1 MNWHEALKHH
11 LYFYF
16 RFVLLVSL
24 LCAAVT
30 FGANSRS
37 VAIGSE
43 VAWTV
48 GWGGVGYDGGVVAQ
62 PLDDGSIITISNGNS
77 GTLAKKFDANG
88 VLQWSIPVGDIGA
101 TGVLTGESSVLL
113 PDGRALFF
121 GYVEQN
127 PVDQPQVFDA
137 ELIAI
142 STNGVATLIT
152 QFGGPSSEFVKSV
165 GICSDGSFF
174 VGGTVWG
181 GSVDPG
187 NTVGVG
193 MVDLYLAKYDSSFNR
208 QWIKQFGSTNNDA
221 LFSVSCGLNNLATV
235 SAWGAGAMNGQG
247 SNDHYNFYVI
257 KYGATGNLISTVE
270 TERDGGYWSPQNGVA
285 GPDGSMYVVGEH
297 NSRNIG
303 SLPCTEQALGGSFIS
318 KYSDSGS
325 LVWRQIIDCGNLN
338 RRLAVDAWGNLYV
351 LGGASSKRIAGQQKY
366 GGDDILLHKYN
377 SDGERLWT
385 RQFGSS
391 SDEYGNSIAIDKDGD
406 VIIGAMGQ
414 GLFDGYQPVNEWDA
428 FLLKNR
434 VGETGVKA
442 GPPENLLP
450 PVYVPTD
457 PLEMTFKAVSA
468 GGYHTCGL
476 LTNSDVWCWGRNAN
490 GELGVGNTTQ
500 SFVPLR
506 VDNLSNTIAISAGG
520 LHTCAVNSGGEVRCW
535 GSNAQGQ
542 LGRSALSNSLTPIAV
557 PGISGISMLSTGT
570 GHTCALDNNG
580 SLWCWGFNDHGQV
593 GNGSNQSV
601 ISTPTLVAGISNV
614 TAIASGGS
622 HTCALLSTG
631 FVKCWGA
638 NDWGQLG
645 DGTRD
650 EKWSPTAVLGINNA
664 VSVAVGITH
673 SCATLNTGSVKCW
686 GRNDYGQIGDGT
698 TVDKSTPTVVGGID
712 NATQVALGRSSTCAR
727 QTTGTVNCWGRNS
740 VNELGNGTSTSN
752 LLRTSVS
759 NLTTASKISSNYA
772 HTCSVTSVGGV
783 SCWGYNSN
791 GQLGDGSYISLG
803 VPANVNIAQEIVVST
818 PNSMKTSDD
827 ASNLPSR
834 STGGLALSYTSN
846 TPSICIVES
855 YQLIPLA
862 IGTCRITI
870 RQPGNAAFSAAIA
883 VNKSLQIVSSS
894 SAPPISETSTSTVA
908 PSAGSAATTVPSSTS
923 TVAPSAGSAATTV
936 PIVAMASSPSSSA
949 KAPTITT
956 SRSTTAKSIASAA
969 KLAVLSTSKV
979 SLKVVSAYAKYCKVS
994 GATVKGLKTGS
1005 CKVIVTV
1012 KPKKGKAISKTVTLK
1027 VSK

>member
-1 MNWHEALKHH
+1 MNWYEALKQR
-11 LYFYF
+11 LFFYF
-16 RFVLLVSL
+16 RFVLLVSS

-30 FGANSRS
+30 FGATSRT

-48 GWGGVGYDGGVVAQ
+48 GWGGVGYDGGVIAQ
-62 PLDDGSIITISNGNS
+62 PLDDGSIITISNVGS
-77 GTLAKKFDANG
+77 GTLAKKLDSNG
-88 VLQWSIPVGDIGA
+88 SLQWSLPLDVNSPS
-101 TGVLTGESSVLL
+101 GVFTGESSVLL

-127 PVDQPQVFDA
+127 PVGQPQVFDA

-142 STNGVATLIT
+142 STDGVATLVS

-165 GICSDGSFF
+165 GVCPDGSFF

-193 MVDLYLAKYDSSFNR
+193 MVDLFVAKYDSSFNR

-221 LFSVSCGLNNLATV
+221 FFSVSCGLNNSATI
-235 SAWGAGAMNGQG
+235 SAWGAGAINGQG
-247 SNDHYNFYVI
+247 SNDYYNFYII

-270 TERDGGYWSPQNGVA
+270 SERDVGYWSPQGGVTA
-285 GPDGSMYVVGEH
+285 PDGSMYVVGEH
-297 NSRNIG
+297 NGYHLG

-366 GGDDILLHKYN
+366 GGDDILLHKYT
-377 SDGERLWT
+377 SDGELLWT

-391 SDEYGNSIAIDKDGD
+391 SDEYGNSIAIDLDGN
-406 VIIGAMGQ
+406 VFIGATGK
-414 GLFDGYQPVNEWDA
+414 GLVDGYQPVNEWDA

-442 GPPENLLP
+442 GPAENLLP

-457 PLEMTFKAVSA
+457 PLEMIFKAVSA

-476 LTNSDVWCWGRNAN
+476 LTNSEIWCWGRNAN

-506 VDNLSNTIAISAGG
+506 VENLSNTIAVSAGG
-520 LHTCAVNSGGEVRCW
+520 LHTCALNSGGEVRCW
-535 GSNAQGQ
+535 GSNTQGQ
-542 LGRSALSNSLTPIAV
+542 LGASALLESLTPIAV
-557 PGISGISMLSTGT
+557 PGISGIAMLSTGA

-614 TAIASGGS
+614 IAIASGGS

-631 FVKCWGA
+631 FVKCWGS

-645 DGTRD
+645 DGTTD

-712 NATQVALGRSSTCAR
+712 NATQVAPGRSSTCAR
-727 QTTGTVNCWGRNS
+727 LTTGTVKCWGRNS

-752 LLRTSVS
+752 LLRTTVS
-759 NLTTASKISSNYA
+759 NLTTASKISSSYA

-894 SAPPISETSTSTVA
+894 LTPPISET
-908 PSAGSAATTVPSSTS
+908 PSSTS
-923 TVAPSAGSAATTV
+923 TIAPSATTTV
-936 PIVAMASSPSSSA
+936 PIVAMASIPSSSA
-949 KAPTITT
+949 KSPTITT

-994 GATVKGLKTGS
+994 GTTLKGLKVGS
-1005 CKVIVTV
+1005 CKVTVTV
-1012 KPKKGKAISKTVTLK
+1012 TPKKGKATSKTVTLK

>member
-1 MNWHEALKHH
+1 
-11 LYFYF
+11 
-16 RFVLLVSL
+16 
-24 LCAAVT
+24 
-30 FGANSRS
+30 
-37 VAIGSE
+37 
-43 VAWTV
+43 
-48 GWGGVGYDGGVVAQ
+48 
-62 PLDDGSIITISNGNS
+62 
-77 GTLAKKFDANG
+77 
-88 VLQWSIPVGDIGA
+88 
-101 TGVLTGESSVLL
+101 
-113 PDGRALFF
+113 
-121 GYVEQN
+121 
-127 PVDQPQVFDA
+127 
-137 ELIAI
+137 
-142 STNGVATLIT
+142 
-152 QFGGPSSEFVKSV
+152 
-165 GICSDGSFF
+165 
-174 VGGTVWG
+174 
-181 GSVDPG
+181 
-187 NTVGVG
+187 
-193 MVDLYLAKYDSSFNR
+193 
-208 QWIKQFGSTNNDA
+208 
-221 LFSVSCGLNNLATV
+221 
-235 SAWGAGAMNGQG
+235 
-247 SNDHYNFYVI
+247 
-257 KYGATGNLISTVE
+257 
-270 TERDGGYWSPQNGVA
+270 
-285 GPDGSMYVVGEH
+285 MYVVGEH
-297 NSRNIG
+297 NSRNLG
-303 SLPCTEQALGGSFIS
+303 SVPCTQQALGGSFIS
-318 KYSDSGS
+318 KYNNSGD

-338 RRLAVDAWGNLYV
+338 RRLAVDAWGNLYI
-351 LGGASSKRIAGQQKY
+351 LGGAGNVRVAGQQKF
-366 GGDDILLHKYN
+366 GGDDILLHKYT
-377 SDGERLWT
+377 SDGELLWT

-391 SDEYGNSIAIDKDGD
+391 SDEYGNSIAIDLDGN
-406 VIIGAMGQ
+406 VFIGATGK
-414 GLFDGYQPVNEWDA
+414 GLVDGYQPVNEWDA

-442 GPPENLLP
+442 GPAENLLP

-457 PLEMTFKAVSA
+457 PLEMIFKAVSA

-476 LTNSDVWCWGRNAN
+476 LTNSEIWCWGRNAN

-506 VDNLSNTIAISAGG
+506 VENLSNTIAVSAGG
-520 LHTCAVNSGGEVRCW
+520 LHTCALNSGGEVRCW
-535 GSNAQGQ
+535 GSNTQGQ
-542 LGRSALSNSLTPIAV
+542 LGASALLESLTPIAV
-557 PGISGISMLSTGT
+557 PGISGIAMLSTGT

-614 TAIASGGS
+614 IAIASGGS

-631 FVKCWGA
+631 FVKCWGS

-645 DGTRD
+645 DGTTD

-712 NATQVALGRSSTCAR
+712 NATQVAPGRSSTCAR
-727 QTTGTVNCWGRNS
+727 LTTGTVKCWGRNS

-752 LLRTSVS
+752 LLRTTVS
-759 NLTTASKISSNYA
+759 NLTTASKISSSYA
-772 HTCSVTSVGGV
+772 HTCSVTSVDGV

-894 SAPPISETSTSTVA
+894 STPPISET
-908 PSAGSAATTVPSSTS
+908 PSSTS
-923 TVAPSAGSAATTV
+923 TIAPSATTTV
-936 PIVAMASSPSSSA
+936 PIVAMASIPSSSA
-949 KAPTITT
+949 KSPTITT

-994 GATVKGLKTGS
+994 GTTLKGLKVGS
-1005 CKVIVTV
+1005 CKVTVTV
-1012 KPKKGKAISKTVTLK
+1012 TPKKGKATSKTVTLK